1 MLDTQPPSAPTFIGG
16 PPASYYFGNDP
27 APPTCTS
34 TDALSG
40 VKSCVVA
47 GGGTGVG
54 AHSYTATATD
64 FAGNTATST
73 LRYTVLAWTTKGFYA
88 PVDMGGVLN
97 TVKGGSTVPLK
108 FEVFSGTTEL
118 TTTSSITSFT
128 TGKVGCS
135 SGTTEDA
142 IEEIASTGG
151 TTLRYDNT
159 GGQFIQFWKTP
170 TGANT
175 CYKATVTTSDGS
187 TLSALFKIK

>member
-1 MLDTQPPSAPTFIGG
+1 
-16 PPASYYFGNDP
+16 
-27 APPTCTS
+27 
-34 TDALSG
+34 
-40 VKSCVVA
+40 
-47 GGGTGVG
+47 
-54 AHSYTATATD
+54 
-64 FAGNTATST
+64 
-73 LRYTVLAWTTKGFYA
+73 
-88 PVDMGGVLN
+88 MGGVLN

-142 IEEIASTGG
+142 IEEIAPTGG